1 MPHRITISAG
11 PVELTAE
18 LQDSPTA
25 QAIWSAL
32 PLSIAG
38 NTWGDEIYFRIPV
51 EAEGRDLN
59 EVVELGD
66 LAFWPP
72 GNALCIFYGPTPAS
86 RGDEI
91 RAASGVEVVGRITGD
106 AALLR
111 QAPPGSVVTLA
122 PASTATASARE

>member
-1 MPHRITISAG
+1 M
-11 PVELTAE
+11 
-18 LQDSPTA
+18 
-25 QAIWSAL
+25 
-32 PLSIAG
+32 
-38 NTWGDEIYFRIPV
+38 
-51 EAEGRDLN
+51 
-59 EVVELGD
+59 GD

-106 AALLR
+106 ATLLR

-122 PASTATASARE
+122 AASTATPSAKE